1 MQLSVFS
8 TDSQKSGFR
17 LQYMEIFNWGT
28 FDDVVHSIRP
38 MGETSLLTGANGS
51 GKTTFVDAL
60 LTLIVPEKRYRFYNQ
75 SSGSEKKGDRTEET
89 YVMGGYGSMNSE
101 STGSLKTLYLRENK
115 DEAYSILLAHFANE
129 AEQAVTLFQVRYFS
143 GGDMRRLFGIAH
155 KALRIDEDFKP
166 FDLNGQW
173 KKALD
178 QKYNKG
184 SRKQIE
190 WFDAA
195 SKYAQQL
202 VHVLGMQS
210 VQALQLFNQTV
221 GIKVLGNLDEF
232 IRTHMLEPRNMEE
245 SFQDLKKHLAT
256 LLDARRNIEKA
267 EEQIKLLQ
275 PIEQHFTAYN
285 KLKNEIEESEQ
296 LLQTARIWN
305 SYTRNELLQ
314 QAIEESDASIH
325 DIQQKQQIVKLT
337 YDQLQEEERMIK
349 NQIDQNKAGQ
359 RMQQLEKDV
368 QDLELKKQEATQELA
383 LFASW
388 CEELHL
394 EEKQP
399 ADEATYQRIAK
410 EANRKKLELETK
422 QRLNEED
429 EYSAKRAKEK
439 SDADKKKVEDELNN
453 LLHSKNNMPSNLISI
468 RKQLCD
474 ALNLDQNE
482 LPYIGELM
490 QVRSDCSEWQPALEK
505 LLRTFSLRLLVP
517 DKYYKKVNKYI
528 NNNHLGMRLVYEHV
542 TDNPMIQNPE
552 RDTVYEKLEFHP
564 DSPLSSWVEQQI
576 IWQFNHVC
584 ITDEKTL
591 DRYEK
596 AITLNGLVKNKS
608 RHEKDDR
615 NGKHDPSKYVMGW
628 NNEKKKDFLIK
639 RRNQFADLVV
649 KANETLEKC
658 KSKAERLQKQF
669 YAITRIREHK
679 GFADLDMT
687 GIQRGIHKLQ
697 EQINGLRKANKELD
711 NLKAQLIDIQQKR
724 DEAESQ
730 RGQLLIDETRL
741 KDRTQQY
748 QKQQEALQ
756 PLLQHV
762 SESDKDGL
770 LQFQQQQAAL
780 LSEITLQNIDEVYE
794 GLKAKQTRLNEKQ
807 RDELHKEENQ
817 LNKCINRIKN
827 PSTELKSKFSP
838 EWDGDV
844 QHLPEDAAYANEY
857 IDWLGKLVHENLP
870 KYKRDFESF
879 INDTITYKIGGLNEE
894 MERWERDI
902 NNSVTRLNQSLGGI
916 NFNRLPDT
924 YIQLGK
930 RPVPS
935 GTDIKEFRGR
945 LLDALPQAANWQ
957 QSSFEEK
964 SKHFTQKVQ
973 PLIDELDKNES
984 YRNKVMDV
992 RNWFEFWA
1000 DERFRNT
1007 DEIKKTYRQMGQL
1020 SGGEKAQ
1027 LTYTIL
1033 CSAIAYQFGITR
1045 EGKNSR
1051 SLRFIAVD
1059 ESFSNQDEEKATY
1072 LMELCKQ
1079 LHLQLLVVTPSDK
1092 IAIVQNF
1099 IAHVHLVQRVQN
1111 RHSVLYNM
1119 TIKELKEQVAEANP
1133 LLQEG

>member
-1 MQLSVFS
+1 MQLNVFS

-60 LTLIVPEKRYRFYNQ
+60 LTLIVPEKKYRFYNQ

-115 DEAYSILLAHFANE
+115 EEAYSILLAHFANE
-129 AEQAVTLFQVRYFS
+129 AEQTVTLFQVRYFT
-143 GGDMRRLFGIAH
+143 GGDMKRLFGIAH
-155 KALRIDEDFKP
+155 KPLRIDEDFKP

-173 KKALD
+173 KKSLD
-178 QKYNKG
+178 QRYNKG
-184 SRKQIE
+184 TRKQIE

-232 IRTHMLEPRNMEE
+232 IRMHMLEPRNMEE

-256 LLDARRNIEKA
+256 LLDAQRNIEKA
-267 EEQIKLLQ
+267 EEQIRLLTPVEQ
-275 PIEQHFTAYN
+275 HYKAYNSLKSEIEQ
-285 KLKNEIEESEQ
+285 SEQ

-314 QAIEESDASIH
+314 QAIEESNATIK
-325 DIQQKQQIVKLT
+325 DIQQKQQVQKLT
-337 YDQLQEEERMIK
+337 YDQLQEEERVIR

-359 RMQQLEKDV
+359 RMQNLEKEV
-368 QDLELKKQEATQELA
+368 QELELKKLETTENLA
-383 LFASW
+383 QFTNW
-388 CEELHL
+388 CEELHI
-394 EEKQP
+394 EEKSP
-399 ADEATYQRIAK
+399 GDEAAYNRIIK
-410 EANRKKLELETK
+410 EVNRKRLELETK

-429 EYSAKRAKEK
+429 EYTAKRNKDK
-439 SDADKKKVEDELNN
+439 WDADKKKIEDELNN
-453 LLHSKNNMPSNLISI
+453 LIQSKNNIPSNLISV
-468 RKQLCD
+468 RKQICD
-474 ALNLDQNE
+474 ALNLDQND
-482 LPYIGELM
+482 LPFCGELM
-490 QVRSDCSEWQPALEK
+490 QVRADSMEWQPALEK
-505 LLRTFSLRLLVP
+505 LLRPFALRLLVP
-517 DKYYKKVNKYI
+517 DKHYKKVNRYV
-528 NNNHLGMRLVYEHV
+528 NNTHLGIRLVYDHV
-542 TDNPMIQNPE
+542 TDNPIMQNAE
-552 RDTVYEKLEFHP
+552 KDSVADKLEFY
-564 DSPLSSWVEQQI
+564 SENKLSAWVEQQI
-576 IWQFNHVC
+576 IMFYDHVC
-584 ITDEKTL
+584 INDEKAL
-591 DRYEK
+591 DRYDK
-596 AITLNGLVKNKS
+596 AITLNGLIKNKS

-615 NGKHDPSKYVMGW
+615 SGKNDPGKYVMGW
-628 NNEKKKDFLIK
+628 NNEKKKEFLIK
-639 RRNQFADLVV
+639 KRNQLADQVV
-649 KANETLEKC
+649 KARETLDKC
-658 KSKAERLQKQF
+658 KSKDERLQKQF
-669 YAITRIREHK
+669 YAITRIRDHK
-679 GFADLDMT
+679 GFAELNIA
-687 GIQRGIHKLQ
+687 GVQRDIHKLQ

-711 NLKAQLIDIQQKR
+711 NLKAQLLDIQQKKE
-724 DEAESQ
+724 EAEKQ
-730 RGQLLIDETRL
+730 RAQLLIDETRL
-741 KDRTQQY
+741 KDRAEQY
-748 QKQQEALQ
+748 QQQQDAIL
-756 PLLQHV
+756 PLLQHIN
-762 SESDKDGL
+762 ETDKDGL
-770 LQFQQQQAAL
+770 LQFQQQQANL
-780 LSEITLQNIDEVYE
+780 LSNITLDNIDEIYE
-794 GLKAKQTRLNEKQ
+794 GLKQEKLKLHEKQ
-807 RDELHKEENQ
+807 KDELHREETQ

-827 PSTELKSKFSP
+827 PSSELKSKFSP

-857 IDWLGKLVHENLP
+857 IDWLAKLVHENLP
-870 KYKRDFESF
+870 KYKRDFESY

-894 MERWERDI
+894 MEKWERDI
-902 NNSVTRLNQSLGGI
+902 NNSVTRLNQSLSGI

-930 RPVPS
+930 RPVGA
-935 GTDIKEFRGR
+935 GTDIKEFRAR

-1000 DERFRNT
+1000 DEKFRNT
-1007 DEIKKTYRQMGQL
+1007 DELKKTYRQMGQL

-1119 TIKELKEQVAEANP
+1119 TIKQLKEQVEEGAAV
-1133 LLQEG
+1133 LQ